1 MLPRR
6 RELGGSA
13 VLEAIEEARLT
24 DAGLRETSVRIVGI
38 PADRFVDHGA
48 VADLRRL
55 LRLDVPGLTEQVRE
69 SVTALSLAPSRR
81 PIREAAR
88 AV

>member
-1 MLPRR
+1 M
-6 RELGGSA
+6 
-13 VLEAIEEARLT
+13 LEAVEEARLT
-24 DAGLRETSVRIVGI
+24 DATLRDTTVRILGI

-55 LRLDVPGLTEQVRE
+55 LRLDVEGLEEQVRE
-69 SVTALSLAPSRR
+69 AAVALSLAPSGATRT
-81 PIREAAR
+81 RETAK